1 MSGKSPELF
10 VVLMAGGSGTRLWP
24 LSTSDHPKQLLALTG
39 ERSLIQLTVDR
50 TTALAPP
57 ERILILT
64 NAKDVDAIR
73 EQLPEVP
80 PENVVAEPVARD
92 TSGAVALA
100 AVIGRARFGG
110 SVMVVLP
117 ADHVIEPVE
126 SFHAALRSAAVGAHG
141 SEALYTFGITPTY
154 PATGYGYLERGDSV
168 QVDDAS
174 GHHKLK
180 RFCEKPDLATAQEFV
195 DSGRFAWNSGMFAWD
210 VDVIWRNIELHLP
223 DHARIMG
230 PLVEKVGAPDWETAL
245 AAAFE
250 KLPKISIDFGVMEKA
265 EDVRM
270 VETDFRWYDV
280 GGWPALRDFLPVDKN
295 GNHHRGDVECIDAEN
310 NLVFC
315 EDPSD
320 SVALV
325 GVKGL
330 VVVRA
335 GDKTLIMDESRAQE
349 VKELANRFAKKE
361 SSK

>member
-1 MSGKSPELF
+1 MSDKNPELF

-24 LSTSDHPKQLLALTG
+24 LSTADHPKQLLALTG

-50 TTALAPP
+50 TTTLAPP

-64 NAKDVDAIR
+64 NARYVEAIR

-80 PENVVAEPVARD
+80 PQNVVAEPVARD

-117 ADHVIEPVE
+117 ADHIIEPVE
-126 SFHAALRSAAVGAHG
+126 SFQEALRSAALGANG

-154 PATGYGYLERGDSV
+154 PATGYGYLERGAPV
-168 QVDDAS
+168 QVPGTT
-174 GHHKLK
+174 GHYRLE
-180 RFCEKPDLATAQEFV
+180 RFCEKPDLATARDFV
-195 DSGRFAWNSGMFAWD
+195 DSGRFCWNSGMFAWD
-210 VDVIWRNIELHLP
+210 VDVIWQSIEAHLP
-223 DHARIMG
+223 DHARLMA
-230 PLVEKVGAPDWETAL
+230 PLVEKVGAPDWDASL

-250 KLPKISIDFGVMEKA
+250 QLPKISIDFGVMEKA
-265 EDVRM
+265 ADVRM
-270 VETDFRWYDV
+270 VETAFRWYDV
-280 GGWPALRDFLPVDKN
+280 GGWPALRDFLPTDAG
-295 GNHHRGDVECIDAEN
+295 GNHHRGELECIDAEN

-315 EDPSD
+315 DDPSD
-320 SVALV
+320 TVALV

-335 GDKTLIMDESRAQE
+335 GNKTLIMDETRAQE
-349 VKELANRFAKKE
+349 VKGLANRIAQKEFAE
-361 SSK
+361 